1 MPLISEDT
9 VVGRC
14 PNCTK
19 ETVFEAT
26 DKKDV
31 YTCVVCFKKAKQWKN
46 GKIHWAVI
54 TDDHPY
60 VDHL

>member
-9 VVGRC
+9 VVGKC
-14 PNCTK
+14 PNCQK
-19 ETVFEAT
+19 ETVFTPT
-26 DKKDV
+26 DDEHIFN
-31 YTCVVCFKKAKQWKN
+31 CVSCFKKAKQWKN

-60 VDHL
+60 VDYL